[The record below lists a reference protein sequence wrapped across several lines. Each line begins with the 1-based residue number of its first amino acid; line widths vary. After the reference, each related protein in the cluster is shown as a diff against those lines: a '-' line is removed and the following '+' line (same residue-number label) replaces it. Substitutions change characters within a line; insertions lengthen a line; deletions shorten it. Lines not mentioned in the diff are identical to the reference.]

1 VENLHVQVWK
11 IIMESILLET
21 KIHNFNQGAKRPAQC
36 YANGI
41 VFEEEN
47 SEKII
52 AIMCNCGRKHPVE
65 HSSSY
70 GSTTGFEAVVDDTK
84 EWEIVNWEKEFGYK
98 PGYFQQ
104 GNY

>member
-1 VENLHVQVWK
+1 
-11 IIMESILLET
+11 
-21 KIHNFNQGAKRPAQC
+21 
-36 YANGI
+36 
-41 VFEEEN
+41 
-47 SEKII
+47 
-52 AIMCNCGRKHPVE
+52 MCNCGRKHPVE